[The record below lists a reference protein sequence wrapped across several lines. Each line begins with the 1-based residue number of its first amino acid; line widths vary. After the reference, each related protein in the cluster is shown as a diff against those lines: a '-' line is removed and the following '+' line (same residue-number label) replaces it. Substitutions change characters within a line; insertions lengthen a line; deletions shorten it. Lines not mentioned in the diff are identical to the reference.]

1 MAALTSLLVVFALAG
16 SALAQVA
23 TPNASPTAD
32 DIEKAKNHMA
42 AGVAFMQDPDGAR
55 YEEAY
60 PEFRKAYELS
70 GSLNALQ
77 NLAICAQKL
86 ELDGEA
92 ITYYET
98 VLAKKGDDLAE
109 NEKAQMERDLAA
121 LKAVVAW
128 VTLSSDRPGVQVI
141 DERTPRRGIPIRNR
155 YEVGLQPK
163 KIGLHPGN
171 HKLVAKAQGFP
182 DQQWSVQI
190 NNGATLN
197 HEFVFDKNAP
207 VTAEGMTPGE
217 MGTAPVPEPGA
228 PTPDEVDDDGVP
240 IYVWIAG
247 GVTIAAAVPWAVFM
261 GMSASKKSDYD
272 ALRGNAPLAEQEDA
286 KSSLESTNL
295 LADVFLGI
303 TAAGAITTTV
313 LVVLWATSDD
323 GDTASADAGPKF
335 GVDYSVAPMV
345 DGRGTAGA
353 VLTTTF

>member
-1 MAALTSLLVVFALAG
+1 MAALTVILSLVVSAG
-16 SALAQVA
+16 SAFAQIA
-23 TPNASPTAD
+23 EPKAQPTAEE
-32 DIEKAKNHMA
+32 IEQAKNHMA

-77 NLAICAQKL
+77 NLAISAQKL

-92 ITYYET
+92 IGYYEI
-98 VLAKKGDDLAE
+98 VLEKKGDELAE
-109 NEKAQMERDLAA
+109 NERAQMERDLAT

-141 DERTPRRGIPIRNR
+141 DERTPRRGAAIRNR
-155 YEVGLQPK
+155 YEIGIQPK

-171 HKLVAKAQGFP
+171 HKLTAKAEGFP
-182 DQQWSVQI
+182 DQVYNVQI
-190 NNGATLN
+190 ANGAALN
-197 HEFVFDKNAP
+197 HEFVFDGNAP
-207 VTAEGMTPGE
+207 VTADGMTPGE
-217 MGTAPVPEPGA
+217 MGVTPGPTAPE
-228 PTPDEVDDDGVP
+228 PDEIDEEGVP
-240 IYVWIAG
+240 VYVWIAG
-247 GVTIAAAVPWAVFM
+247 GVTVAAAIPWAVFM

-286 KSSLESTNL
+286 RDSLKSTNL

-313 LVVLWATSDD
+313 LVVLWATGDSGDEVAGD
-323 GDTASADAGPKF
+323 GAPRF
-335 GVDYSVAPMV
+335 GVDYSVAPMA

-353 VLTTTF
+353 VFTTTF